1 MDGEVQLAEDGGEVG
16 EDECRYPHDHHGP
29 GLQGPSVCWALGR
42 ALTHPWLRATMFS
55 VTRSNCYLS
64 VLLMVTDGSDK
75 RVLFSLGISSD
86 YFVFILWVV

>member
-16 EDECRYPHDHHGP
+16 ENDCRYPHDHPEP
-29 GLQGPSVCWALGR
+29 GLQGAFCLLALGR

-64 VLLMVTDGSDK
+64 VLLMVTDGGDK

>member
-1 MDGEVQLAEDGGEVG
+1 MSAAIRTIILNLD
-16 EDECRYPHDHHGP
+16 CRRRA
-29 GLQGPSVCWALGR
+29 SVCWALGR

-64 VLLMVTDGSDK
+64 VLLMVTDGGDK

-86 YFVFILWVV
+86 YFVFILWVG

>member
-1 MDGEVQLAEDGGEVG
+1 MG
-16 EDECRYPHDHHGP
+16 EDDCRYPHDHPGP
-29 GLQGPSVCWALGR
+29 GLQEEGLCLLALGR

-64 VLLMVTDGSDK
+64 VLLMVTDGGDK

-86 YFVFILWVV
+86 YFVFILRVG